1 GWVFTASTEP
11 TKRIY
16 DERGGWLH
24 IYSNRDVDMLLDGIP
39 EDTADEIVTTPTNK
53 SQRLL
58 PNPFVSVSR
67 SRDYGYSTGKSVGHV
82 TPFGRRVKNFVVRFN
97 IGDVAGHAENGDN

>member
-1 GWVFTASTEP
+1 MSTCFWMGFRK
-11 TKRIY
+11 TQQTRLSLHLQTSLNGYFRIHLIQY
-16 DERGGWLH
+16 
-24 IYSNRDVDMLLDGIP
+24 
-39 EDTADEIVTTPTNK
+39 
-53 SQRLL
+53 
-58 PNPFVSVSR
+58 R